1 MSRRM
6 TTILGRRC
14 VIFFVSVFL
23 CGCGNA
29 AERKASY
36 VEMAKALIQHENLPK
51 ARIALRNALKIDP
64 KDSQVLLLLSQVS
77 KKEENWSSDFNQDKR
92 AIDLG
97 STQRK
102 VELQMTSLE
111 RETLWKKFQLEL
123 AQEQWAQANDVI
135 IRLKNGGA
143 TTYRVDLATGLLAT
157 NRQQWSQA
165 AQALSRAQQAKINA
179 LPPLAALINVH
190 LQRKKPEAAQA
201 YLEKILAHDPNHPF
215 AFGLLAAVL
224 WQLKDKTAAFSA
236 YERQTQVNPTWVE
249 PWVDWASLQWSEG
262 KRSNAI
268 KILKTALTQNENSP
282 ILMNKL
288 ASFFQAN
295 DQVDLAIKQYETI
308 ILQNPTD
315 SMAANNL
322 AYLLADEKGDFQSL
336 NMALSLTKHFDT
348 ETQNPLLVDTL
359 AWIYYKKG
367 LHREAQ
373 SIGEKAL
380 TRAPDHAL
388 INYHYGLMTLELG
401 DRITAKK
408 HLEIAAQESPELEF
422 GKDARRLLA
431 KIKI

>member
-1 MSRRM
+1 M
-6 TTILGRRC
+6 LGRKC
-14 VIFFVSVFL
+14 VIFFVSLVL
-23 CGCGNA
+23 CACGNA

-36 VEMAKALIQHENLPK
+36 VEMAKALIQNENLPK

-77 KKEENWSSDFNQDKR
+77 KKEENWSSAFNQDKR

-102 VELQMTSLE
+102 ARLQKTSLE

-123 AQEQWAQANDVI
+123 AEEQWAQANDMI
-135 IRLKNGGA
+135 IRLKNAGA
-143 TTYRVDLATGLLAT
+143 STYRVDLGTGLLAT
-157 NRQQWSQA
+157 NRQQWSRA
-165 AQALSRAQQAKINA
+165 AQALSRAQHAKINA

-224 WQLKDKTAAFSA
+224 WQLKDKPAAFSA

-262 KRSNAI
+262 NRTNAI

-282 ILMNKL
+282 ILLNRL
-288 ASFFQAN
+288 ASFFQAD
-295 DQVDLAIKQYETI
+295 DQVDLAIRQYEAI

-322 AYLLADEKGDFQSL
+322 AYLLADKKEDFQSL
-336 NMALSLTKHFDT
+336 NVALSLTKHFGT
-348 ETQNPLLVDTL
+348 KTQNPLLIDTL
-359 AWIYYKKG
+359 AWVYYKKG
-367 LHREAQ
+367 LHREAK
-373 SIGEKAL
+373 SLEKKAIA
-380 TRAPDHAL
+380 RAPDHAL
-388 INYHYGLMTLELG
+388 INYHYGLMALEVG
-401 DRITAKK
+401 DRVTAKK
-408 HLEIAAQESPELEF
+408 HLEKAVQESPELEF

-431 KIKI
+431 KMKI